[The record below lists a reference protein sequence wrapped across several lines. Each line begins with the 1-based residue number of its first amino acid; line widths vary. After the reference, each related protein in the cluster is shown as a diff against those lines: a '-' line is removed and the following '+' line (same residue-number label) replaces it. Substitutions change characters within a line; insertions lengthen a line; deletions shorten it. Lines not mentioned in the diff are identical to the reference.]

1 MPWCPSCSTE
11 LPAQKRKCPECG
23 QDRSTGPGFTTP
35 IEYLNR
41 EWFTIRSVDESEDAE
56 TLRMFLESK
65 GCDVALYSGTATD
78 KKKFKMNGNSGP
90 GTLVLVPAEIAS
102 RAAKL
107 IRNNDWAS
115 ADDELAIRRHGYN
128 EEHFDFEDE
137 VLDDE
142 GDYFESGMSADV
154 YEDYESV

>member
-1 MPWCPSCSTE
+1 MPWCPTCSTE
-11 LPAQKRKCPECG
+11 LSAQKRKCPECG

-41 EWFTIRSVDESEDAE
+41 EWFTIRSVDEPEDAE

-65 GCDVALYSGTATD
+65 GCDVALYHGTAKE

-90 GTLVLVPAEIAS
+90 GTLVLVPAEIAP

-115 ADDELAIRRHGYN
+115 ADEDVVIPRHGYN

-137 VLDDE
+137 VPDE
-142 GDYFESGMSADV
+142 DVDYYDSGMSADV
-154 YEDYESV
+154 YEDYETA